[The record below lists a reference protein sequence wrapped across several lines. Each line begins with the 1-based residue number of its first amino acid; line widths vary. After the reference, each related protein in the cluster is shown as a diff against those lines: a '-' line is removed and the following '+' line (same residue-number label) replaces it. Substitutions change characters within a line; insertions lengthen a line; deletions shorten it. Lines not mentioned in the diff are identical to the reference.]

1 MSDALKL
8 VIVDPCDSSRED
20 LKKTL
25 LSLES
30 AWLEAECSRY
40 EFFQDVVEQSVPDI
54 GIINLDSNPEQALQ
68 LVQSV
73 STACPDCNLI
83 VSSESNDGQLIL
95 SAIRAGAKEFVN
107 SPISASDLVAAMDR
121 MSRHFQSNEATQK
134 KRTGKVIAVC
144 GAGGGVGAT
153 SVAVNL
159 STMLA
164 AHENTSVALA
174 DLDLALGDADVFL
187 DMLPEHTLVDLVQN
201 TSRLDIAF
209 LKKSLAK
216 HESGIYLLPRPVHLD
231 EMQMV
236 GVHEFSHVVGL
247 MKASFNYILLDLSKS
262 YSALDLEALHQADSI
277 LLVTQLDLPCLR
289 NVVRILM
296 SLREMNLDD
305 KVQIVVN
312 RVGQD
317 SGQISLKK
325 AKETLG
331 REIYWQIPNDFSAMV
346 EFRNNGV
353 PLSQQAPKS
362 AITQSLRGLAERV
375 AGIEA
380 GEGEKRS
387 NRGSTWLG
395 FLKQKTH

>member
-40 EFFQDVVEQSVPDI
+40 EFFRDVVEQSLPDI
-54 GIINLDSNPEQALQ
+54 GIINLDSNPEQAIE

-73 STACPDCNLI
+73 SEACPDCSLI

-107 SPISASDLVAAMDR
+107 SPIQASDLVTAMDR
-121 MSRHFQSNEATQK
+121 MSRHMQSNESTQK

-164 AHENTSVALA
+164 SQDNTSVALA

-201 TSRLDIAF
+201 SSRLDLAF

-216 HESGIYLLPRPVHLD
+216 HDSGVYLLPRPVHLD

-236 GVHEFSHVVGL
+236 GVHEFSQVVGL
-247 MKASFNYILLDLSKS
+247 MKASYNYILLDLSKS

-296 SLREMNLDD
+296 SLREMKLDD

-312 RVGQD
+312 RVGLD

-331 REIYWQIPNDFSAMV
+331 REIYWQIPNDYGVMV

-380 GEGEKRS
+380 ASGEKRS
-387 NRGSTWLG
+387 GRGGNWLG
-395 FLKQKTH
+395 FLKQKSH